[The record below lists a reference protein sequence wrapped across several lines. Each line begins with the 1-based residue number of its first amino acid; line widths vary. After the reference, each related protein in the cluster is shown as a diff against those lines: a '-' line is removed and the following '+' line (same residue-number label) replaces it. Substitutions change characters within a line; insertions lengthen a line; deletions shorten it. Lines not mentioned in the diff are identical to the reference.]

1 MGEFSTAGFGN
12 EAFEVGFV
20 ARGQMGF
27 WKSADP
33 GSGVGEELLP
43 VMDQKEAL
51 EDGIGSAGRG
61 EGSVKYLA
69 GDLFAQPGDGE
80 VGQGDAEAVG
90 EDDLGVGE
98 FYEHVS
104 RASGLSIRF

>member
-1 MGEFSTAGFGN
+1 MGEFSAAGFGD
-12 EAFEVGFV
+12 ESFEVGFV

-27 WKSADP
+27 GKSAEP
-33 GSGVGEELLP
+33 RGSVGEELFP

-61 EGSVKYLA
+61 EVPVKHLA
-69 GDLFAQPGDGE
+69 GDLFAEPGDGE

>member
-1 MGEFSTAGFGN
+1 MGEFSTAGFGD
-12 EAFEVGFV
+12 ESFEVGFV
-20 ARGQMGF
+20 EGSQMGF
-27 WKSADP
+27 GKSAEP
-33 GSGVGEELLP
+33 RGSVGEELFP

-61 EGSVKYLA
+61 ERSGEHSA
-69 GDLFAQPGDGE
+69 GDLFAEPGDGE

>member
-1 MGEFSTAGFGN
+1 MGEFSAAGFGD
-12 EAFEVGFV
+12 ESPEVAFV

-27 WKSADP
+27 GESAEP
-33 GSGVGEELLP
+33 RSGVGEELFP
-43 VMDQKEAL
+43 VTDQKEAL

-61 EGSVKYLA
+61 EGSVKHPA
-69 GDLFAQPGDGE
+69 GDLFAEPGDGE

-104 RASGLSIRF
+104 RASDLSIRF

>member
-1 MGEFSTAGFGN
+1 MGEFSAAGFGD
-12 EAFEVGFV
+12 ESFEVGLV
-20 ARGQMGF
+20 ERGQMGF
-27 WKSADP
+27 GKSADP
-33 GSGVGEELLP
+33 GSGVGEELFP
-43 VMDQKEAL
+43 VVDQKEAL

-61 EGSVKYLA
+61 ERSVEHSA
-69 GDLFAQPGDGE
+69 GDLFAEPGDGE

-104 RASGLSIRF
+104 RASALSIRF

>member
-1 MGEFSTAGFGN
+1 MGEFSTAGLGD

-27 WKSADP
+27 GKSAEP
-33 GSGVGEELLP
+33 RSGVGEELFP
-43 VMDQKEAL
+43 VTDQKEAL

-61 EGSVKYLA
+61 EGSVKHPA
-69 GDLFAQPGDGE
+69 GDLFAEPGDGE

-104 RASGLSIRF
+104 RASDLSIRF

>member
-1 MGEFSTAGFGN
+1 MGEFSAAGFGD
-12 EAFEVGFV
+12 ESFEVGFV
-20 ARGQMGF
+20 EGSQMGF
-27 WKSADP
+27 GKSADP
-33 GSGVGEELLP
+33 GSGVGEELFP

-51 EDGIGSAGRG
+51 EYGIGSAGRG
-61 EGSVKYLA
+61 ERSVKYLA

>member
-1 MGEFSTAGFGN
+1 MGEFSAAGFGD
-12 EAFEVGFV
+12 ESFEVGFV

-27 WKSADP
+27 GKSAEP
-33 GSGVGEELLP
+33 RGGVGEELFP
-43 VMDQKEAL
+43 VVDQKEAL

-61 EGSVKYLA
+61 EGSVKHSA
-69 GDLFAQPGDGE
+69 GDLFAEPGDGE

-104 RASGLSIRF
+104 RASDLSIRF

>member
-1 MGEFSTAGFGN
+1 MGEFSTAGFGD

-20 ARGQMGF
+20 EGSQMGF
-27 WKSADP
+27 GKSADP
-33 GSGVGEELLP
+33 GSGVGEELFP

-61 EGSVKYLA
+61 ELPVKHPA
-69 GDLFAQPGDGE
+69 GDLFAEPGDGE

-104 RASGLSIRF
+104 RASDLSIRF